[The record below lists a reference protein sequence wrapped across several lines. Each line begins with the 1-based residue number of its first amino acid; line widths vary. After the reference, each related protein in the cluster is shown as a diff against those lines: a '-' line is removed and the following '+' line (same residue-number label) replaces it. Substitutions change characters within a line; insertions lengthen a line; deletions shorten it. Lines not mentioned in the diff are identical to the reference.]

1 MAQAKVIIS
10 SVDKMSPGMMAAKKS
25 AMQFQQDIN
34 KIGKSLKTAFDV
46 TVIVVAVRK
55 LSQAVSGCTKE
66 FLEAERKYKQLLIT
80 LGNSAAYKSVTDN
93 IKKLSRQTLASK
105 GDIESMVS
113 ELAGLGKSADEINRI
128 SEAAVYLSNVT
139 GQDLNS
145 SMTALLN
152 TYNGNVKALKK
163 LGIETDFLTKYE
175 LKQGA
180 AVDLVAKKFGN
191 LSKQMAANDTPQHLK
206 NIKDN
211 LGDLRQTIGE
221 VINYNLA
228 SVVADIDVKLN
239 NMMENIKGSIRY
251 VGAVIKQFPQVIS
264 VVYQSIIQMVQRAFD
279 FNVIKKFFAQIV
291 RTAAS
296 SLLTIVDNLGNVIGS
311 LATAVIAEIQYIA
324 ANLYAELVDALFRVF
339 NTTEEAFKDSWLGKL
354 LDTTKSIS
362 GAIRMGLGIA
372 TSKYDPKS
380 GTLKQTAMSQYLIS
394 SGATAMTPEM
404 TAKQTADA
412 MKQGVDAALQR
423 VGDSLVTMLNRVF
436 TEGGE
441 VLSSV
446 GTWFNDNF
454 SDIVSGMVSSID
466 SIVAPVLE
474 AWEKNRNATPT
485 GAGTGAGGDVIT
497 TGAAS
502 PGMAILN
509 SFTSAMGEAGGVINN
524 FVSNIQTY
532 GAKMGTIIASLSY
545 VFEGM
550 ATTMGESLTNLVN
563 TIIKPLRVFGE
574 MLGSV
579 LAPFLDMITSF
590 LKPIADMLIQVFG
603 AIVAVLRPVV
613 ETISTILAPVLQI
626 IGNVLQAL
634 MPVIK
639 VFAKIFVTVTGTIQY
654 VIQTLQHWVATLM
667 NWLADLNILGWH
679 PFGGLRMND
688 PGSPGRYSDF
698 IKSKWA
704 SVDAAF
710 ESSTI
715 EGTGTATAVTSAGYQ
730 GATQVTINIYQQAPV
745 VGDGGMRAFAAM
757 IKTEFDNLNYF
768 GVTA

>member
-1 MAQAKVIIS
+1 
-10 SVDKMSPGMMAAKKS
+10 MMAAKKS
-25 AMQFQQDIN
+25 AMQFQQSID
-34 KIGKSLKTAFDV
+34 KIGKSLRTAFDV
-46 TVIVVAVRK
+46 TVITVAVRK
-55 LSQAVSGCTKE
+55 LSQAVTGCTKE

-80 LGNSAAYKSVTDN
+80 LGNSSAYKAVTDN
-93 IKKLSRQTLASK
+93 IKKLTRETLTSK
-105 GDIESMVS
+105 DQIESMVS
-113 ELAGLGKSADEINRI
+113 ELAGLGKSADEINKI
-128 SEAAVYLSNVT
+128 ADASVYLANVT

-145 SMTALLN
+145 AMTTLLN

-163 LGIETDFLTKYE
+163 LGIETDQFSKYE

-180 AVDLVAKKFGN
+180 AVDLVTQKFGA
-191 LSKQMAANDTPQHLK
+191 LSKQMAQADTSQHTK
-206 NIKDN
+206 NIKDA
-211 LGDLRQTIGE
+211 LGDLRQTVGE
-221 VINYNLA
+221 IVNYNLA
-228 SVVADIDVKLN
+228 SVIANIDAKLTD
-239 NMMENIKGSIRY
+239 MFDRIQGSIRY
-251 VGAVIKQFPQVIS
+251 VGAVINQLPQVA
-264 VVYQSIIQMVQRAFD
+264 SIVHNTIIKIIERAFD
-279 FNVIKKFFAQIV
+279 WSVIKKFFSQIV
-291 RTAAS
+291 KTAAS
-296 SLLTIVDNLGNVIGS
+296 SLLTIVDNLGNLIGNLS
-311 LATAVIAEIQYIA
+311 TAVIAEIQYIA
-324 ANLYAELVDALFRVF
+324 ANLYAELVDALYRVF
-339 NTTEEAFKDSWLGKL
+339 NTTEEAFKGSWLGKL
-354 LDTTKSIS
+354 LDTSKSIS

-380 GTLKQTAMSQYLIS
+380 GTLKQNAISQYYIQ
-394 SGATAMTPEM
+394 SGASAMNTSGM
-404 TAKQTADA
+404 TARQTADA
-412 MKQGVDAALQR
+412 MKQTVDAALQR
-423 VGDSLVTMLNRVF
+423 VGDGLVTMLNGVF

-454 SDIVSGMVSSID
+454 SDIAAEMTKQID
-466 SIVAPVLE
+466 AIVGPVLE
-474 AWEKNRNATPT
+474 AMDKNRSTST
-485 GAGTGAGGDVIT
+485 GAGLNGTGSTGDVQ
-497 TGAAS
+497 TGTS
-502 PGMAILN
+502 PGMAILG
-509 SFTSAMGEAGGVINN
+509 SFTNAMGEAGSVINN
-524 FVSNIQTY
+524 FVSNIQQY
-532 GAKMGTIIASLSY
+532 GFKMGTIIASLSY

-563 TIIKPLRVFGE
+563 TIIKPLSVFGE

-590 LKPIADMLIQVFG
+590 LEPIAEMLIQVFG
-603 AIVAVLRPVV
+603 TIVVVLRPVV
-613 ETISTILAPVLQI
+613 ETISSILAPVLQV
-626 IGNVLQAL
+626 IGNILQAL

-654 VIQTLQHWVATLM
+654 VIQVLQHWVATLM

-688 PGSPGRYSDF
+688 PGSPGSYSSF

-710 ESSTI
+710 ESSTA

-745 VGDGGMRAFAAM
+745 VGDGGMRTFAAM

>member
-1 MAQAKVIIS
+1 
-10 SVDKMSPGMMAAKKS
+10 MMAAKKS

-55 LSQAVSGCTKE
+55 LSQAVTGCTKE

-80 LGNSAAYKSVTDN
+80 LGNSSAYKAVTDN
-93 IKKLSRQTLASK
+93 IKKLTRETLTSK
-105 GDIESMVS
+105 DQIESMVS

-163 LGIETDFLTKYE
+163 LGIETDSLTKYE

-191 LSKQMAANDTPQHLK
+191 LSKQMAANDTSQHLK

-228 SVVADIDVKLN
+228 SLVAEIDVKLN

-251 VGAVIKQFPQVIS
+251 MGAVINQFPQVIS
-264 VVYQSIIQMVQRAFD
+264 VVYQSIIQMIQRAFD
-279 FNVIKKFFAQIV
+279 FNVIKKFFSQIV

-296 SLLTIVDNLGNVIGS
+296 SLLTIVDNLGNLIGNLS
-311 LATAVIAEIQYIA
+311 TAVIAEIQYIA
-324 ANLYAELVDALFRVF
+324 ANLYAELVDALYRVF
-339 NTTEEAFKDSWLGKL
+339 NTTEEAFKGSWLGKL
-354 LDTTKSIS
+354 LDTSKSIS

-380 GTLKQTAMSQYLIS
+380 GTLKQNAISQYYIQ
-394 SGATAMTPEM
+394 SGASAMNTSGM
-404 TAKQTADA
+404 TARQTADA
-412 MKQGVDAALQR
+412 MKQTVDAALQR
-423 VGDSLVTMLNRVF
+423 VGDGLVTMLNGVF

-474 AWEKNRNATPT
+474 AWEKDRNATPT

-497 TGAAS
+497 PGAAS
-502 PGMAILN
+502 PGMTILN
-509 SFTSAMGEAGGVINN
+509 SFTSAMGEAGSVINN

-532 GAKMGTIIASLSY
+532 GATMGTIIASLSY

-550 ATTMGESLTNLVN
+550 ATTMGESLNNLIS

-590 LKPIADMLIQVFG
+590 LKPIAEMLIQVFG

-613 ETISTILAPVLQI
+613 ETISSILAPILQI
-626 IGNVLQAL
+626 IGNILQAL

-654 VIQTLQHWVATLM
+654 VIQVLQHWVATVM
-667 NWLADLNILGWH
+667 NWLADLNLLGWH

-710 ESSTI
+710 ESSTT